1 MMGNWLPTLWRRSE
15 TPLRRAEESPFFA
28 LHREM
33 NRMFD
38 DFFQDFDLSPTA
50 GGRGISAFTP
60 AVDVR
65 EDEKEVIIKA
75 ELPGMEEKD
84 IEVSLADN
92 GLTITGEKKEEK
104 EENGKGYVRREARY
118 GSFRRIIPLPE
129 GLNQEKVEAAFKK
142 GVLTVTIPRLEEA
155 KAKKVA
161 VKTE

>member
-38 DFFQDFDLSPTA
+38 NFFQDFDLSPA
-50 GGRGISAFTP
+50 DGGLGVSAFIP

-65 EDEKEVIIKA
+65 ENEKEVIVKA

-155 KAKKVA
+155 KARKIA

>member
-38 DFFQDFDLSPTA
+38 DFFRDFDLSPL
-50 GGRGISAFTP
+50 GNGRGESVFTP

-65 EDEKEVIIKA
+65 EDDKEVVVKA
-75 ELPGMEEKD
+75 ELPGMAEKD
-84 IEVSLADN
+84 IEVSLAAN
-92 GLTITGEKKEEK
+92 GLTIQGEKKEEK
-104 EENGKGYVRREARY
+104 EENGKGYMRREARY
-118 GSFRRIIPLPE
+118 GSFRRIVPLPE
-129 GLNQEKVEAAFKK
+129 GLNLEKVEASFKN
-142 GVLTVTIPRLEEA
+142 GVLTVTLPRLEEA
-155 KAKKVA
+155 KAKKIA

>member
-15 TPLRRAEESPFFA
+15 TPLRRAEEGPFFA

-38 DFFQDFDLSPTA
+38 DFFRDFDLSPLDN
-50 GGRGISAFTP
+50 GRGMSVFTP

-65 EDEKEVIIKA
+65 EDDKEVIVKA

-84 IEVSLADN
+84 VEVSLDAN
-92 GLTITGEKKEEK
+92 GLTIKGEKKEEK
-104 EENGKGYVRREARY
+104 EESGKGYVRREARY
-118 GSFRRIIPLPE
+118 GSFRRTIPLPE
-129 GLNQEKVEAAFKK
+129 GLNLDKVEAAFKK
-142 GVLTVTIPRLEEA
+142 GVLTVTLPRLEEA
-155 KAKKVA
+155 KAKKIA